1 MIFEHVENLTQP
13 LKYINRK
20 TINNIPSEGRS
31 SPSELENRRVPI
43 AEIVSEKS
51 DCPLFIDKKDDTELN
66 NYIIIKSIDIIQNN
80 NTKMTELIDTFE
92 NVNIEIREINKYI
105 IDYKNTEIM
114 ELKKKILN
122 KNTKIKQLSNIIKE
136 HDNKIINLIK

>member
-1 MIFEHVENLTQP
+1 
-13 LKYINRK
+13 
-20 TINNIPSEGRS
+20 
-31 SPSELENRRVPI
+31 
-43 AEIVSEKS
+43 
-51 DCPLFIDKKDDTELN
+51 
-66 NYIIIKSIDIIQNN
+66 
-80 NTKMTELIDTFE
+80 MTELIDTFE